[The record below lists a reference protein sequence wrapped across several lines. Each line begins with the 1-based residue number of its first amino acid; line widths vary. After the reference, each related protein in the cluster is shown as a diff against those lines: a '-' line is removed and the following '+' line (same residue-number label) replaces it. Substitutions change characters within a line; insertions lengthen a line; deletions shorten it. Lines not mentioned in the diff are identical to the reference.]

1 MRGRPQRRQA
11 VKRGAPVA
19 WVVGTFDT
27 KAAELNYLAGL
38 LRAAGV
44 RTVTVDIGTRSL
56 AGAAD
61 IGARDVAGHHPD
73 GAGAVFDAT
82 DRGVAVIAMSDALGA
97 LVRERLAA
105 GAIDGMLGVG
115 GSGGSSMI
123 APAMRLLPIGVP
135 KLLVSTMAAGD
146 VSAYVGVT
154 DMTLMYPVTDI
165 AGLNRLSRTVLANAA
180 HALAGMLLR
189 HAPADDARDKPPIG
203 LTMFG
208 VTTPCVQAVCDLLH
222 EDYDTQVFHANGA
235 GGRTLEALAAAGM
248 LRAVVDITTTEVGQ
262 HLAGGVCD
270 AGPDRLDAA
279 ARHGLPWVGSV
290 GALDMINW
298 GAPSTIPAQYRDRT
312 FHVHN
317 ANVTLMRSNAQEMQ
331 AAAQRIAAQLNRA
344 QGPVR
349 LLLPL
354 GGLSM
359 LDAPGLPFHDPQA
372 NAAFF
377 ETLQQ
382 HFAGSDTHQLS
393 SLPCHIND
401 PAFASALADAVR
413 ATFAPE

>member
-1 MRGRPQRRQA
+1 MNATPA
-11 VKRGAPVA
+11 AA

-27 KAAELNYLAGL
+27 KAAELDYLAGL

-44 RTVTVDIGTRSL
+44 RVLTVDIGTRS
-56 AGAAD
+56 APGAAD
-61 IGARDVAGHHPD
+61 IDAATVARHHPR
-73 GAGAVFDAT
+73 GAAAVFDPS
-82 DRGVAVIAMSDALGA
+82 DRGEAVIAMGDALAA
-97 LVRERLAA
+97 LARERLAA
-105 GAIDGMLGVG
+105 GEIRAMLGVG

-123 APAMRLLPIGVP
+123 APAMRLLPIGMP

-146 VSAYVGVT
+146 VSAYVGVV
-154 DMTLMYPVTDI
+154 DLTLMYPVTDI
-165 AGLNRLSRTVLANAA
+165 AGLNRLSRTILANAA
-180 HALAGMLLR
+180 HALAGMLR
-189 HAPADDARDKPPIG
+189 HRAPLEKGADKPSIG

-208 VTTPCVQAVCDLLH
+208 VTTPCVQAVRELLQA
-222 EDYDTQVFHANGA
+222 DFDAQVFHANGA

-248 LRAVVDITTTEVGQ
+248 LSAVVDLTTTEVGQ

-298 GAPSTIPAQYRDRT
+298 GARSTVPERHAGRT

-317 ANVTLMRSNAQEMQ
+317 ANVPLMRSNAQELE
-331 AAAQRIAAQLNRA
+331 AAAHRIAGQLNRA
-344 QGPVR
+344 RGPVR

-359 LDAPGLPFHDPQA
+359 IDAPGQPFHAPET
-372 NAAFF
+372 NAVLFQ
-377 ETLQQ
+377 TLERL
-382 HFAGSDTHQLS
+382 FKVSDTHRLLK
-393 SLPCHIND
+393 LPHHIND
-401 PAFASALADAVR
+401 PAFAAAVAEQVR
-413 ATFAPE
+413 AVV

>member
-1 MRGRPQRRQA
+1 MNMKP
-11 VKRGAPVA
+11 PTA

-27 KAAELNYLAGL
+27 KAAELHYLAGL

-44 RTVTVDIGTRSL
+44 QVVTVDIGTRS
-56 AGAAD
+56 APGVAD
-61 IGARDVAGHHPD
+61 IEAAAVAGHHPR
-73 GAGAVFDAT
+73 GASAVFEPT
-82 DRGVAVIAMSDALGA
+82 DRGEAVIAMGDALAA

-105 GAIDGMLGVG
+105 GEIQGMLGVG

-146 VSAYVGVT
+146 VSAYVGVV

-165 AGLNRLSRTVLANAA
+165 AGLNRLSRTILANAA
-180 HALAGMLLR
+180 HALAGMLLHR
-189 HAPADDARDKPPIG
+189 APVDHALDKRSIG

-208 VTTPCVQAVCDLLH
+208 VTTPCVQAVRGWLD
-222 EDYDTQVFHANGA
+222 DDFDAQVFHANGA

-248 LRAVVDITTTEVGQ
+248 LSAVVDVTTTEVGQ

-298 GAPSTIPAQYRDRT
+298 GARETIPARHQGRV

-317 ANVTLMRSNAQEMQ
+317 ANVTLMRSNAEELE
-331 AAAQRIAAQLNRA
+331 AAARRMAEQLNRSS
-344 QGPVR
+344 GPVR

-354 GGLSM
+354 AGLSM
-359 LDAPGLPFHDPQA
+359 LDAPGQPFHDPA
-372 NAAFF
+372 
-377 ETLQQ
+377 
-382 HFAGSDTHQLS
+382 
-393 SLPCHIND
+393 
-401 PAFASALADAVR
+401 ADAVLFDTLERCFIESDAHRLIRLPHHINESAFAAALAAHLR
-413 ATFAPE
+413 AVWP

>member
-1 MRGRPQRRQA
+1 MSALP
-11 VKRGAPVA
+11 PTT

-27 KAAELNYLAGL
+27 KAAELHYLAGL

-44 RTVTVDIGTRSL
+44 RVVTVDIGTRS
-56 AGAAD
+56 APGVAD
-61 IGARDVAGHHPD
+61 IEAREVARHHPR
-73 GAGAVFDAT
+73 GASAVFDPS
-82 DRGVAVIAMSDALGA
+82 DRGEAVIAMGEALA
-97 LVRERLAA
+97 RLVRERLAA
-105 GAIDGMLGVG
+105 GEIQGMLGVG

-146 VSAYVGVT
+146 VSAYVGVV

-165 AGLNRLSRTVLANAA
+165 AGLNRLSRTILANAA
-180 HALAGMLLR
+180 HALAGMLQHR
-189 HAPADDARDKPPIG
+189 APVDHGQDKPSIG

-208 VTTPCVQAVCDLLH
+208 VTTPCVQAVRGLLG
-222 EDYDTQVFHANGA
+222 ESFDAQVFHANGA

-248 LRAVVDITTTEVGQ
+248 LRAVVDLTTTEVGQ

-270 AGPDRLDAA
+270 AGPNRLDAA
-279 ARHGLPWVGSV
+279 AAHGLPWVGSV

-298 GAPSTIPAQYRDRT
+298 GARDTVPARHQGRT

-317 ANVTLMRSNAQEMQ
+317 ANVTLMRSNAQELE
-331 AAAQRIAAQLNRA
+331 AAARRMAEQLNRA
-344 QGPVR
+344 SGPVR

-359 LDAPGLPFHDPQA
+359 IDAPGQPFHDP
-372 NAAFF
+372 AADAALFDTLERLF
-377 ETLQQ
+377 VPSETHRLVK
-382 HFAGSDTHQLS
+382 
-393 SLPCHIND
+393 LPHHIND
-401 PAFASALADAVR
+401 PAFAAAVAEHVR
-413 ATFAPE
+413 AVVV

>member
-1 MRGRPQRRQA
+1 MSA
-11 VKRGAPVA
+11 TASTA

-38 LRAAGV
+38 VRAAGV
-44 RTVTVDIGTRSL
+44 PVLTVDIGTRS
-56 AGAAD
+56 AVGVAD
-61 IGARDVAGHHPD
+61 IDAATVASHHPR
-73 GAGAVFDAT
+73 GASAVFEPA
-82 DRGVAVIAMSDALGA
+82 DRGEAVIAMSQALSA
-97 LVRERLAA
+97 LVRQRLAA
-105 GAIDGMLGVG
+105 GGIQAMLGVG

-123 APAMRLLPIGVP
+123 APAMRLLPIGMP

-146 VSAYVGVT
+146 VSAYVGVV

-165 AGLNRLSRTVLANAA
+165 AGLNRLSRTILANAA
-180 HALAGMLLR
+180 HALVGMLQ
-189 HAPADDARDKPPIG
+189 HDAPTFDGTDKPAIG

-208 VTTPCVQAVCDLLH
+208 VTTPCVQAVRSLLS
-222 EDYDTQVFHANGA
+222 DDFDAQVFHANGA

-248 LRAVVDITTTEVGQ
+248 LHAVVDLTTTEVGQ

-270 AGPDRLDAA
+270 AGPNRLDAA

-298 GAPSTIPAQYRDRT
+298 GAPSTIPERHQGRL

-317 ANVTLMRSNAQEMQ
+317 ANVTLMRSNAQELA
-331 AAAQRIAAQLNRA
+331 AAAQRLAEQLNRA
-344 QGPVR
+344 PGPVR

-359 LDAPGLPFHDPQA
+359 LDAPGQAFHDPVA
-372 NAAFF
+372 DAVLFD
-377 ETLQQ
+377 TLERL
-382 HFAGSDTHQLS
+382 FVVSDTHRLIR
-393 SLPCHIND
+393 LPHHIND
-401 PAFASALADAVR
+401 PLFAAAVAEQVR
-413 ATFAPE
+413 AVV